1 MPYMKIKLTII
12 LLLILSCSSLIAQK
26 HSKGQTI
33 NITGETVEVKIPF
46 REIIVNQTTEIKQVE
61 NSLKNEL
68 KDYTI
73 EMQNQR
79 FISSNVITEVLVS
92 IDSSKANPSLRV
104 TYSYNLLNDTLRLQT
119 DDFGL
124 GKYLVTE
131 SNALQVTLS
140 VMRKN
145 IEGKLAKY
153 VSPDKEIS
161 ITINGS
167 ADAVP
172 IRTAIPYKGE
182 FGEGLIEDCNMD
194 GKIQKMAVAKSQGIS
209 NNQTL
214 AFLRSYA
221 VRDYL
226 NNNIFQSKYPLL
238 KYNHS
243 ATVSGKMGGQFR
255 RVSIEMIIYNAF
267 E

>member
-1 MPYMKIKLTII
+1 
-12 LLLILSCSSLIAQK
+12 
-26 HSKGQTI
+26 
-33 NITGETVEVKIPF
+33 
-46 REIIVNQTTEIKQVE
+46 
-61 NSLKNEL
+61 
-68 KDYTI
+68 
-73 EMQNQR
+73 
-79 FISSNVITEVLVS
+79 
-92 IDSSKANPSLRV
+92 
-104 TYSYNLLNDTLRLQT
+104 
-119 DDFGL
+119 
-124 GKYLVTE
+124 
-131 SNALQVTLS
+131 
-140 VMRKN
+140 
-145 IEGKLAKY
+145 
-153 VSPDKEIS
+153 
-161 ITINGS
+161 
-167 ADAVP
+167 
-172 IRTAIPYKGE
+172 
-182 FGEGLIEDCNMD
+182 MD